1 MKSIRMLVLA
11 CMATT
16 LATHSHAESEPVS
29 QWLMDQPVS
38 RWDNGMMRADQSVQ
52 RAVDRMKGEI
62 YGDSYGHVIY
72 GEEKDEI
79 DIWVRIVNFWGDPT
93 HETCNE
99 FRNTFLSFLGFYN
112 LGETEERKRKLLYQT
127 IDSWFFPMGYLKAK
141 RDDDFSEKLAQM
153 IFVTMRVEQS
163 MRIAKT
169 PPEIECR
176 DRITV
181 FEAPSQPVW

>member
-1 MKSIRMLVLA
+1 MRSIRMLMLA
-11 CMATT
+11 CTITT
-16 LATHSHAESEPVS
+16 LATQSHAESEPVS

-38 RWDNGMMRADQSVQ
+38 RWDMGMMRADQSVQ
-52 RAVDRMKGEI
+52 RVVDRMKGEI
-62 YGDSYGHVIY
+62 YSDSFGHVVY
-72 GEEKDEI
+72 REDGNEI
-79 DIWVRIVNFWGDPT
+79 DIWVHTAGFWGNPT

-99 FRNTFLSFLGFYN
+99 FRNMFLSFLGFYN
-112 LGETEERKRKLLYQT
+112 LGETEERKREYLYQT
-127 IDSWFFPMGYLKAK
+127 IDSWFFPMGYQKAK
-141 RDDDFSEKLAQM
+141 RDDDFPEKLAQM

-181 FEAPSQPVW
+181 FKAPSQPVW